1 MMWGNYGMG
10 LWGWAFGGLIV
21 VGVVVLVVVL
31 VRVFSS
37 SRPQSAAPATG
48 TRDSGSL
55 PPKQILDERY
65 AKGELTSEEYRERLA
80 TLGLKP

>member
-10 LWGWAFGGLIV
+10 LWGWAFGGLLL
-21 VGVVVLVVVL
+21 VGVVILVVL
-31 VRVFSS
+31 LIRMSLSS
-37 SRPQSAAPATG
+37 GQRSTTLG
-48 TRDSGSL
+48 VGDGDSWS
-55 PPKQILDERY
+55 PKQILDERY